1 MRAPDW
7 AMNNIRTL
15 EKKKYMWL
23 DIIYWVIP
31 EKILTPLMEGMVF
44 LTLSPLPPK
53 FPKLLEPLPP
63 QDPPS
68 IWISIKLLDTVI
80 LIYTQCRRIVLG
92 SQIIFL
98 SNKSQFFVNSV
109 FVVKVKITL
118 SHLLKQ
124 AYTFWQIS
132 SQLSEHLFFPRP
144 GKIHSNICSKL
155 TMYSNKRFSSLSIH
169 EINDCERRNRR
180 LSGILH
186 NALYC

>member
-1 MRAPDW
+1 
-7 AMNNIRTL
+7 
-15 EKKKYMWL
+15 
-23 DIIYWVIP
+23 
-31 EKILTPLMEGMVF
+31 MEGMVF
-44 LTLSPLPPK
+44 LTPSPLPPK

-63 QDPPS
+63 QDFQVQRPS
-68 IWISIKLLDTVI
+68 WISIKLLDTVI

-98 SNKSQFFVNSV
+98 WNKSQFFVNSV

-155 TMYSNKRFSSLSIH
+155 TMYLNKRFSSLLIH
-169 EINDCERRNRR
+169 VINDCERRKRR

-186 NALYC
+186 NALYR

>member
-1 MRAPDW
+1 
-7 AMNNIRTL
+7 
-15 EKKKYMWL
+15 
-23 DIIYWVIP
+23 
-31 EKILTPLMEGMVF
+31 MEGMVF
-44 LTLSPLPPK
+44 FTPSPFHLNFQNCLSPS
-53 FPKLLEPLPP
+53 PLRISKSK
-63 QDPPS
+63 DPPS
-68 IWISIKLLDTVI
+68 LWISIKLLDTVI
-80 LIYTQCRRIVLG
+80 LMYTQCRRIVLG

-132 SQLSEHLFFPRP
+132 SQLSEHLSFPRP

-155 TMYSNKRFSSLSIH
+155 TMYLNKRFSSLLIH
-169 EINDCERRNRR
+169 VINDCERRKRR

-186 NALYC
+186 NALYR

>member
-1 MRAPDW
+1 
-7 AMNNIRTL
+7 
-15 EKKKYMWL
+15 
-23 DIIYWVIP
+23 
-31 EKILTPLMEGMVF
+31 MEGMVF
-44 LTLSPLPPK
+44 LTPSPLRISK
-53 FPKLLEPLPP
+53 FK
-63 QDPPS
+63 DPPS
-68 IWISIKLLDTVI
+68 IWISLKLLDTVI
-80 LIYTQCRRIVLG
+80 LIYTQSQCRRIVLG

-98 SNKSQFFVNSV
+98 SNKSQFFLNSV

-180 LSGILH
+180 LSGKFH
-186 NALYC
+186 NALYR